1 MPIFF
6 TIITYE
12 ILLNFRNLGKILA
25 NFLFFIISFSLCFLI
40 AQNNETNNNFYH
52 LSLIWISLIF
62 CLVFSSVEFLKKD
75 FDDGSI
81 EQLIIS
87 LENFEVFILAKMLGN
102 WISSALPI
110 IVITP
115 LLGKIINLNQT
126 EINQFLILIILASLI
141 VNFICTFCGSLS
153 VLGNSAPMIAVI
165 AMPLII
171 PILLIAFSGNL
182 NSSENFQ
189 SSLRI
194 LIGLVVFIG
203 SISVFATSKIVK
215 IAAE

>member
-1 MPIFF
+1 MSIFL
-6 TIITYE
+6 TIITHE
-12 ILLNFRNLGKILA
+12 ILLNFRNLSKILA
-25 NFLFFIISFSLCFLI
+25 NFLFFVISFSFCFLL
-40 AQNNETNNNFYH
+40 AQNNETNNNFYY
-52 LSLIWISLIF
+52 LSLLWISLIF
-62 CLVFSSVEFLKKD
+62 CLIFSSVEFLKKD

-87 LENFEVFILAKMLGN
+87 LENFEVFILAKVLGN
-102 WISSALPI
+102 WLSSTLPI
-110 IVITP
+110 IIITP
-115 LLGKIINLNQT
+115 LIGKIINLNQT

-141 VNFICTFCGSLS
+141 INFICTFCGSLS

-189 SSLRI
+189 NSLKI

-203 SISVFATSKIVK
+203 SISIFATSKIVK